1 MFDIRQPVQ
10 HLEILPHN
18 EDRVQPCHSLSCT
31 PYSINESEDI
41 ILGASTQGVT
51 AYIRM
56 DDGNLSS
63 YHEAHPNLG
72 GKCISTRCDYKT
84 GLCISSFR
92 TTKEYSKPSYHVCIL
107 K

>member
-1 MFDIRQPVQ
+1 
-10 HLEILPHN
+10 
-18 EDRVQPCHSLSCT
+18 
-31 PYSINESEDI
+31 
-41 ILGASTQGVT
+41 
-51 AYIRM
+51 M

-107 K
+107 N